1 MAERRIELDGEYDL
15 SRKGELIEL
24 FASLDGEDSIVFDMT
39 KVSYIDST
47 ILHEL
52 SVLRARHADRE
63 ITLTGANSNVRRI
76 LHLVSFERL
85 FGIT

>member
-15 SRKGELIEL
+15 SRKEELVSL
-24 FASLDGEDSIVFDMT
+24 FASLDGDGSIVIDMAN
-39 KVSYIDST
+39 VSYIDST

-52 SVLRARHADRE
+52 SILRNHHRDRE
-63 ITLTGANSNVRRI
+63 ITLTGANSNVKRI
-76 LHLVSFERL
+76 LHLVNFERL